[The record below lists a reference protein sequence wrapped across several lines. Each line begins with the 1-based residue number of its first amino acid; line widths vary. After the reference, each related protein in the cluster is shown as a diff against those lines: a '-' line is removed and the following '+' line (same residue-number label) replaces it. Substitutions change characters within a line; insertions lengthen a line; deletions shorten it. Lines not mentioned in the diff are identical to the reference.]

1 MNSKW
6 DEFMQGDNEAL
17 AYLYSELFQPLLF
30 VSLKHTNDPE
40 ASKDLVADLFLFLIE
55 TSTQDRLTKW
65 KEVREI
71 QSFLKVIIRNKSIDF
86 ARRKANHSILE
97 NKWAK
102 NQTKFYEN
110 TFLDTEYFEKCI
122 SSLNEQEKSIFT
134 LHLAGYNNQEIAL
147 KFDYSEKTIRNKL
160 SLSRK
165 KIIYIWK
172 NLLILMLWKILN

>member
-1 MNSKW
+1 MNDKW
-6 DEFMQGDNEAL
+6 EEFIHGNNEAL
-17 AYLYSELFQPLLF
+17 AYLYAELFQPLLF

-40 ASKDLVADLFLFLIE
+40 ASKDLVADLFVFLIE

-86 ARRKANHSILE
+86 TRRKANHSILE

-102 NQTKFYEN
+102 NQTRFYEN
-110 TFLDTEYFEKCI
+110 TFLDIEYFEKCI

-134 LHLAGYNNQEIAL
+134 LHLAGYNNQEIAS